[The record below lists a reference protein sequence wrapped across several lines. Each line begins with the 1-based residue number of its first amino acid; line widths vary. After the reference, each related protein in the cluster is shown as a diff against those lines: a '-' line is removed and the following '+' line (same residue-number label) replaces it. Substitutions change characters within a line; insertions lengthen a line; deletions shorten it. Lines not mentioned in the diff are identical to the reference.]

1 MSLSPFM
8 RARIARPRHFVSAI
22 LAVGSFVAGCSS
34 NDNTSTTLTASAIGV
49 VSGNAQVGV
58 VGTGLAVPFV
68 VHVTDQ
74 NGAAMS
80 GVTVNFVATGGAT
93 LLAASATSDANG
105 QATDSLTQLGTVAGA
120 DTVTAS
126 VSGVTPSAIFSI
138 TANAG
143 APAAVIIVSGN
154 DQSATA
160 GTTLAAALVVKVT
173 DAFGNAVANA
183 PIDWSTSA
191 GVLTGASTELT
202 TDITGSVQDVLV
214 LPALTGAVTVTATI
228 HGTATAATFTETA
241 M

>member
-1 MSLSPFM
+1 
-8 RARIARPRHFVSAI
+8 VSA
-22 LAVGSFVAGCSS
+22 LLTAGTFVAGCSS

-58 VGTGLAVPFV
+58 VGTGLAIPFV

-80 GVTVNFVATGGAT
+80 GVIVNFAATGGASLMT
-93 LLAASATSDANG
+93 ASATTDANG
-105 QATDSLTQLGTVAGA
+105 QATDSLTLLGTVAGA

-126 VSGVTPSAIFSI
+126 IGGVTPSAIFSI
-138 TANAG
+138 TANPG
-143 APAAVIIVSGN
+143 APAAVVVVSGN
-154 DQSATA
+154 NQSATA
-160 GTTLAAALVVKVT
+160 GTTLAAALVVEVT
-173 DAFGNAVANA
+173 DAFGNAVPNA
-183 PIDWSTSA
+183 AIDWSTSA
-191 GVLTGASTELT
+191 GVLTGASSELT

-214 LPALTGAVTVTATI
+214 LPVLTGAVTVTATI

>member
-1 MSLSPFM
+1 MFHSPSACVRTV
-8 RARIARPRHFVSAI
+8 RAGYFSAAI
-22 LAVGSFVAGCSS
+22 LAAAAMVAGCSS

-58 VGTGLAVPFV
+58 VGTGLTVPFA

-80 GVTVNFVATGGAT
+80 GVTVNFTATGGGT
-93 LLAASATSDANG
+93 LMTASAMTDANG

-138 TANAG
+138 TANPG
-143 APAAVIIVSGN
+143 TPAAVIVVSGN
-154 DQSATA
+154 DQSAAT
-160 GTTLAAALVVKVT
+160 GTTLAAPLVVKVT
-173 DAFGNAVANA
+173 DAFGNAVPNA
-183 PIDWSTSA
+183 TIDWTTSA
-191 GVLTGASTELT
+191 GVLTGASSELS

-228 HGTATAATFTETA
+228 HGTATAAVFTETA